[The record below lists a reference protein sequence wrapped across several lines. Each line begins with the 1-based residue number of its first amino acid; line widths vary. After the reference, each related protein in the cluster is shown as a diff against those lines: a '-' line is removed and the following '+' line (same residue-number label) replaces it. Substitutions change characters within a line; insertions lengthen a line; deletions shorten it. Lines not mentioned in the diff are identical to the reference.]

1 MASAREDHANAKTRA
16 LMMKQHTYLE
26 AHRTNMDQLGQR
38 RRIKIS
44 QIARQ
49 AQYEADQFRAAAAAR
64 PGGLQAKYVQ
74 RLAVLEEWLKKQPP
88 RFDGTPPSMP

>member
-1 MASAREDHANAKTRA
+1 MASRQDHANAKIRA

-49 AQYEADQFRAAAAAR
+49 AQYEADQF
-64 PGGLQAKYVQ
+64 
-74 RLAVLEEWLKKQPP
+74 
-88 RFDGTPPSMP
+88 